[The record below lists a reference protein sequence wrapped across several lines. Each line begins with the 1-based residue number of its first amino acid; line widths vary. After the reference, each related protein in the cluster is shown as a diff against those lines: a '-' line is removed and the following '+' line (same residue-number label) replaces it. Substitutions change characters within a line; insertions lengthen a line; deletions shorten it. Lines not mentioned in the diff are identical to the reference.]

1 MEKKFIFNQD
11 PSRFSADHTNY
22 YWFQNGFTPEELA
35 RIEEMTS
42 NLPFES
48 AGVGELDKS
57 RVDSK
62 YRKSSIKWCP
72 QNEDWEWVYDKL
84 GTMISEANNSMW
96 KFDLTHMRE
105 QIQYTEYYEG
115 GGQYDWHMDCGIGIQ
130 AQRKVSVTVQL
141 SQPDEYEGGDLQFM
155 LGAGQ
160 IWAPRVQGAAVIFPS
175 FFLHRVTPVTKGTRK
190 SFVLWVGGEPYR

>member
-22 YWFQNGFTPEELA
+22 YWFQNGFTSEELA

-42 NLPFES
+42 NLPFEA

-57 RVDSK
+57 RVESE

-84 GTMISEANNSMW
+84 GTMISEANNNMW

-130 AQRKVSVTVQL
+130 NQRKISVTVQL
-141 SQPDEYEGGDLQFM
+141 SQPDEYEGGDLEFN
-155 LGAGQ
+155 LGNHMV
-160 IWAPRVQGAAVIFPS
+160 APRVQGAAVIFPS
-175 FFLHRVTPVTKGTRK
+175 FFLHRVTPITKGIRK